1 MEEMTASVVSCLAVV
16 REAHTIV
23 RICLHYISSFSCL
36 MMRCLLV
43 GVGQVS
49 LEELGHTEGTNLVLS
64 EDGDHLG
71 VGSEVLLVLGVLQ
84 LVGLDVGPEPLDHL
98 GPGELLV
105 LLGAD
110 QVSQLLGE
118 SEGFGESGSL
128 GHLEFLG
135 LDSLYIMSV

>member
-1 MEEMTASVVSCLAVV
+1 M
-16 REAHTIV
+16 
-23 RICLHYISSFSCL
+23 
-36 MMRCLLV
+36 
-43 GVGQVS
+43 S

-71 VGSEVLLVLGVLQ
+71 VGGEVLLVLRVLE
-84 LVGLDVGPEPLDHL
+84 LVGLDVGPEPLDDL
-98 GPGELLV
+98 GSAELLV

-110 QVSQLLGE
+110 KVSELLAE

-128 GHLEFLG
+128 GHLECLS

>member
-1 MEEMTASVVSCLAVV
+1 MFASEHYFRNFFLLMTMSC
-16 REAHTIV
+16 
-23 RICLHYISSFSCL
+23 
-36 MMRCLLV
+36 CLLI

-71 VGSEVLLVLGVLQ
+71 VGCEVLLVLGVLQ
-84 LVGLDVGPEPLDHL
+84 LVGLDVGPEPLDNL

-110 QVSQLLGE
+110 EVSELLA
-118 SEGFGESGSL
+118 EGQRLGESGSF
-128 GHLEFLG
+128 GHLCSF
-135 LDSLYIMSV
+135 V